1 MQPHFC
7 ARQCWQ
13 RIKAWFSSLQQK
25 LSHFWATSTWK
36 HALTMIAEH
45 KCASQQPLKTVR
57 ISAMPQHRWG
67 FHKLAGKEAQ
77 KLRLKLAWSANARL
91 CSTLQDYLSNT
102 YLVHGK
108 SLTHKTPQKMNVQFD
123 ATFEHFNL
131 NFEYYSNLN
140 NSNQFCLSC
149 QGQINIS
156 WQYTSADNHN
166 HSHAVSKSILSNL
179 SIQLCTLLF

>member
-1 MQPHFC
+1 MCKPATIEDSANFC
-7 ARQCWQ
+7 HA
-13 RIKAWFSSLQQK
+13 
-25 LSHFWATSTWK
+25 AT
-36 HALTMIAEH
+36 
-45 KCASQQPLKTVR
+45 QVR
-57 ISAMPQHRWG
+57 LPQTSRG
-67 FHKLAGKEAQ
+67 DSKEAQ
-77 KLRLKLAWSANARL
+77 KLQLKLAWSANARL

-108 SLTHKTPQKMNVQFD
+108 TLTHKTPQKMNVQFD
-123 ATFEHFNL
+123 ATFEHINL

-149 QGQINIS
+149 QGRINIS

-166 HSHAVSKSILSNL
+166 HAHAVSKSTLSNL